1 MIVLVM
7 VLLAALAAGAVA
19 AYVLGVDAGYVLFT
33 WQGWVLESTLAGFAL
48 LLLAVWLAL
57 WLISRVT
64 GGALQLPSSVR
75 GWLRDRRVDKAHQNF
90 VRGLRELV
98 TGEPRVAEQSLLR
111 GIADHE
117 AQDLSYVAAAR
128 AAQAQG
134 AYDRRDAY
142 LDRAL
147 ALENP
152 PLETVMAERI
162 RLLAASG
169 EPQRALD
176 AARHYHGQSPK
187 SRVALLL
194 LAEALEGA
202 GEYRELYALMS
213 GPGKAL
219 TLDSRFPLTV
229 KAFTMLLTRAA
240 AAGELATVKSLWDEA
255 KSEICADPGVQ
266 RAYALALA
274 RLNAESEAVAV
285 INRALK
291 SRWDAELVR
300 CFGGLESIDPVAQL
314 ASIEQWLQRYGEET
328 ELLIAA
334 GLTCA
339 RNRLWGKAGSYLDAA
354 AASHGTPVVFWH
366 LGQLAERNQKVD
378 VALAHYRRG
387 LEVAAKRPAG

>member
-1 MIVLVM
+1 MIMLVM
-7 VLLAALAAGAVA
+7 LLLAALAVGAVA
-19 AYVLGVDAGYVLFT
+19 AYLLGVDAGYVLFT
-33 WQGWVLESTLAGFAL
+33 WQGWVLESTLAGFAVL
-48 LLLAVWLAL
+48 LFAVWLIL
-57 WLISRVT
+57 WLLSRIT
-64 GGALQLPSSVR
+64 GGALQLPSSLR
-75 GWLRDRRVDKAHQNF
+75 GWFHERRTSKAQQNF

-117 AQDLSYVAAAR
+117 APDLSYVAAAR
-128 AAQAQG
+128 AAQIQG

-142 LDRAL
+142 LDRAM

-152 PLETVMAERI
+152 PLESVMAERI
-162 RLLAASG
+162 RLLVASG

-176 AARHYHGQSPK
+176 AARHFHGQNPK

-194 LAEALEGA
+194 LAESLARV
-202 GEYRELYALMS
+202 GEHRELYALMA
-213 GPGKAL
+213 GPGKVL

-229 KAFTMLLTRAA
+229 KAFTMLLSRAA
-240 AAGELATVKSLWDEA
+240 AAGELAVVKSLWDEA

-274 RLNAESEAVAV
+274 RLNAESDAVAV

-291 SRWDAELVR
+291 ARWDAELVR
-300 CFGGLESIDPVAQL
+300 CFGALENIDPVGQL

-339 RNRLWGKAGSYLDAA
+339 RNRLWGKAGSYLEAA
-354 AASHGTPVVFWH
+354 AASHGTPTVYWH

-378 VALAHYRRG
+378 EALAHYRRG
-387 LEVAAKRPAG
+387 LEMAAKGP